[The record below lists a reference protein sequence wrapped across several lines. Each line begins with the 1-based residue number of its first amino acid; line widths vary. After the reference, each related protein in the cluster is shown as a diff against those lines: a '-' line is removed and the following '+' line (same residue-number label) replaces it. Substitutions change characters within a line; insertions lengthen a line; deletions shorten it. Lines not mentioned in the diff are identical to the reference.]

1 MAELGGEA
9 QRSVAGRVGA
19 PERKVVTVMFVDVSG
34 FTALSETLDA
44 EVVRE
49 LMNSC
54 FDSLVPVIERYGGVI
69 DKFIGDEMMA
79 LFGAPQATEHHADHA
94 LRACL
99 DCFFAIGDFNDRNDT
114 ALSLHIG
121 VNSGLVVAGGV
132 GSTGRQDYSVRGDT
146 VNVAARLE
154 GASETG
160 EILVGPATFRLTAES
175 FEFEALA
182 PIALKG
188 KTQPMPVYR
197 LLGPKLHRTSAGEAS
212 ERLALSHVG
221 RDGELRTLLERA
233 QNVTDRCV
241 SGIRTASGN
250 VVAITGDAGIGKSR
264 MLSEFRRHLGR
275 FDGLAGGRRAVPPQ
289 RIQPCS
295 VPGPL

>member
-1 MAELGGEA
+1 MERLPNAAESLQRTIATLEAQRSALGDEAVDLALAPIRSRLAELGGDA
-9 QRSVAGRVGA
+9 QRSVAARVGA

-69 DKFIGDEMMA
+69 DKFIGDETMA

-160 EILVGPATFRLTAES
+160 EILVGPATSRLTAES

-188 KTQPMPVYR
+188 K
-197 LLGPKLHRTSAGEAS
+197 
-212 ERLALSHVG
+212 
-221 RDGELRTLLERA
+221 
-233 QNVTDRCV
+233 
-241 SGIRTASGN
+241 
-250 VVAITGDAGIGKSR
+250 
-264 MLSEFRRHLGR
+264 
-275 FDGLAGGRRAVPPQ
+275 RRAVEPPGKTH
-289 RIQPCS
+289 RKSGRQPVLPRVVPA
-295 VPGPL
+295 VPGRRWRSGSAPHQARLATSSALSPTSRCESRHGSC